1 MDKKAAPDHSIIQ
14 RAINEIASDNTSG
27 AAEILRRASE
37 IFYSLASSDIEP
49 DRSGDQSARQLVIN
63 TCVALVKA
71 QPRMATL
78 ANLTNRIAYD
88 ALNAREVLSAAAA
101 SAASFILEVDAAIS
115 RATDRAARLI
125 KEDSVVL
132 THSRSSTVL
141 AAFKKARAEGRSF
154 GVIATESRPAFEG
167 RRLAASLAE
176 LGISVVFV
184 ADAAATLELS
194 RADFVLIGA
203 DAITPQFL
211 VNKIGTRMIAL
222 AAREMNRPVYALS
235 DSSKLINTDM
245 FSAAEDDHHDP
256 AELWADPPSGVAIMN
271 RYFEPA
277 PIELFTKVITEEGLL
292 DAREVRKRAE
302 GRQLNKELRDALKDE
317 GFLT

>member
-1 MDKKAAPDHSIIQ
+1 LDKKAASHHSAVQ
-14 RAINEIASDNTSG
+14 RAIDEIASDNTSG
-27 AAEILRRASE
+27 AAEILRRAAE
-37 IFYSLASSDIEP
+37 VFRSLASSDI
-49 DRSGDQSARQLVIN
+49 DIGRLSDQSARQLVIK
-63 TCVALVKA
+63 TCIALLKA

-78 ANLTNRIAYD
+78 ANLANRVAYD

-101 SAASFILEVDAAIS
+101 SAASFIQQVDAAVS
-115 RATDRAARLI
+115 RASDRAARLI

-132 THSRSSTVL
+132 THSRSSTVV
-141 AAFKKARAEGRSF
+141 AAFKKARAQGRSF

-167 RRLAASLAE
+167 RRLAASVAE
-176 LGISVVFV
+176 LGVSVVLV

-194 RADFVLIGA
+194 RADFVMIGA

-211 VNKIGTRMIAL
+211 VNKIGTSMIAL

-235 DSSKLINTDM
+235 DLSKLINTDL
-245 FSAAEDDHHDP
+245 FSGADDDRHDP
-256 AELWADPPSGVAIMN
+256 DELWADPPSGVAIIN
-271 RYFEPA
+271 RYFEPV

-292 DAREVRKRAE
+292 DASEVRKHAE
-302 GRQLNKELRDALKDE
+302 GRQLNKELWDALKDE